1 MTIWGKNASL
11 RRELVLIIMTIS
23 VFSIVLTTLAVS
35 VIGYQNLKKSMS
47 EDLELAA
54 SIVGQRNVALLDYA
68 QIPNIRR
75 KAFINLNLFSD
86 NVAIDLACLYN
97 GEDKL
102 VAFYDKQQQAFHES
116 SVAGDVND
124 AEFMLQAEKRMD
136 TYRISCPTDLA
147 ERTEFSA
154 TKLQVVQ
161 PIQQRSQLKNPFSL
175 ARGDQVGT
183 IYVEAD
189 LGRINQYFSG
199 QVVTALVITAVVLT
213 LCYLLTIKLQKAISV
228 PILKLSAAARNV
240 TLYKDYSVRVD
251 SGGTDYSEEVKTLID
266 SFNAMLSEIEER
278 DTKLMRKNIELE
290 RAKEAAESSNIAKS
304 QFLANISHELRT
316 PLNAIIGFSSIIT
329 NQLFGPLGN
338 SKYTDYGRDINESG
352 VHLLDIINDILDL
365 SKAEAGKLTLKLER
379 FNVVKSIDKCFN
391 ILAERAREG
400 EVTLE
405 RDVPEGVPQMVA
417 DRVRFIQII
426 LNIMSNAVK
435 FTPAGGKVTVSVEV
449 ESVNK
454 DIAYFTFK
462 IKDTGIG
469 MRKEDVAMAFET
481 FGQIDSGLNRKYEG
495 AGLGLPLTKK
505 LVELHNGTIRI
516 ESQPGAGTMV
526 TVRFI
531 SDLSLLD

>member
-1 MTIWGKNASL
+1 MTFWGKHASL
-11 RRELVLIIMTIS
+11 RRELVMIIMTIS

-35 VIGYQNLKKSMS
+35 VTGYHNLKTSMA
-47 EDLELAA
+47 EDLQHAA
-54 SIVGQRNVALLDYA
+54 SIVGQRNAALLDYT

-75 KAFINLNLFSD
+75 KAFVNLNLFSD
-86 NVAIDLACLYN
+86 NVTVELACLYN
-97 GEDKL
+97 GEGQM
-102 VAFYDKQQQAFHES
+102 VAFYDKAMEAFHES
-116 SVAGDVND
+116 SMAGDVND
-124 AEFMLQAEKRMD
+124 AEFSLKADKYMEE
-136 TYRISCPTDLA
+136 YRRRCSS
-147 ERTEFSA
+147 ERVHETRFTAS
-154 TKLQVVQ
+154 KLLVVE
-161 PIQQRSQLKNPFSL
+161 PIQQRSKLKNPFSL
-175 ARGDQVGT
+175 ARGDQVGM
-183 IYVEAD
+183 IYLEAD
-189 LGRINQYFSG
+189 LNRINQYFSG
-199 QVVTALVITAVVLT
+199 QVTTALVITVAVLA
-213 LCYLLTIKLQKAISV
+213 LCYLLTVKLQQAISV

-240 TLYKDYSVRVD
+240 TLYKDYSVRVERGSANYPD
-251 SGGTDYSEEVKTLID
+251 EVKTLIE
-266 SFNAMLSEIEER
+266 SFNAMLSEIEDR

-290 RAKEAAESSNIAKS
+290 RAKEAAESSNVAKS

-338 SKYTDYGRDINESG
+338 SKYVDYGRDINESG
-352 VHLLDIINDILDL
+352 IHLLDIINDILDL

-379 FNVVKSIDKCFN
+379 FNVEKSLDKCFN

-400 EVTLE
+400 EVVLQ
-405 RDVPEGVPQMVA
+405 RHLPEALPQMVA

-435 FTPAGGKVTVSVEV
+435 FTPAGGQVDVMVEV
-449 ESVNK
+449 EQVNQ

-462 IKDTGIG
+462 VKDTGIG
-469 MRKEDVAMAFET
+469 MRKEDVAMAFEI
-481 FGQIDSGLNRKYEG
+481 FGQLDSGLNRKYEG

-516 ESQPGAGTMV
+516 DSQLGVGTTV